1 MTVCQPSS
9 GIASPHEKY
18 YPDVS
23 DPVTDNPDSL
33 RQFNNPRAN
42 QLTNSTHA
50 TTQLPIVLAI
60 TGASGAIYAAR
71 TLQWLL
77 AEGRRVHLVVSPD
90 GITVIRQ
97 ELNYSGGMLAH
108 QIHGFFKAANDFLSQ
123 SSRKASTKPPTA
135 PDRSSSG
142 SLDASPAPDASTA
155 LDAAVGR
162 SLNDGLLQVHRSD
175 DYFVSIAS
183 GSYRTSAM
191 VVCPC
196 SGTTMAAIA
205 HASGRN
211 LIHRAAEVHLKE
223 RRKLILVPRETPLS
237 LMQIENMLR
246 VTQAGAVVLPAAPGW
261 YHGVH
266 DLGDLVDFVAARILD
281 QLDISHERVRRWS

>member
-1 MTVCQPSS
+1 
-9 GIASPHEKY
+9 
-18 YPDVS
+18 
-23 DPVTDNPDSL
+23 
-33 RQFNNPRAN
+33 
-42 QLTNSTHA
+42 
-50 TTQLPIVLAI
+50 LAI

-90 GITVIRQ
+90 GLTVIRQ
-97 ELNYSGGMLAH
+97 ELNYSDGMQPD
-108 QIHGFFKAANDFLSQ
+108 QIPAFLQATSDFLSRSQ
-123 SSRKASTKPPTA
+123 SSKGGVPKNSTTEV
-135 PDRSSSG
+135 G
-142 SLDASPAPDASTA
+142 GHSLE
-155 LDAAVGR
+155 AAVEL
-162 SLNDGLLQVHRSD
+162 SLRNGLLQVHEPN
-175 DYFVSIAS
+175 DYFVPIAS
-183 GSYRTSAM
+183 GSYRTAAM

-205 HASGRN
+205 QASGRN

-261 YHGVH
+261 YHGVNG
-266 DLGDLVDFVAARILD
+266 LSDLVDFVAARILD
-281 QLDISHERVRRWS
+281 QLDIPHDRVRRWS